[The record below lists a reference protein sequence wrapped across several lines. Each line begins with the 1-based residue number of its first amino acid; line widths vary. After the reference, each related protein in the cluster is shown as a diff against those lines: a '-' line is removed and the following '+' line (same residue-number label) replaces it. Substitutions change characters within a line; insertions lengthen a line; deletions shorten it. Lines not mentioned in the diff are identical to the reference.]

1 MVPDIEVLL
10 CYAREDERFAKE
22 LAIYLGALQRQE
34 FFKLWSDH
42 GISAGTEYG
51 REIDEHLN
59 DAQIILLLISV
70 YFINSDYCWE
80 IQMQQAI
87 ERHNRGEA
95 IVIPIIVRPVY
106 FQRAPFAKLMPLPT
120 NGKPIIDSSWH
131 NPDDAFYDVS
141 EGIRKAAEKLAAKLS
156 VERSRTPT
164 ASQQVPIEGNLRPI
178 SPQIMNNT
186 RQHLL
191 EEQQYKPGDRVRH
204 STFGEGVILKCD
216 FVKDEEFA
224 EVQFQGQHGKKRL
237 HLGFASLE
245 KL

>member
-1 MVPDIEVLL
+1 MASDIEVLL
-10 CYAREDERFAKE
+10 CYANEDERFSKE

-34 FFKLWSDH
+34 FFNLWSDH
-42 GISAGTEYG
+42 NISAGTEYLH
-51 REIDEHLN
+51 EIDEHLKT
-59 DAQIILLLISV
+59 AQIILLLISV
-70 YFINSDYCWE
+70 YFINSDYCWK

-156 VERSRTPT
+156 IKPSRTTT
-164 ASQQVPIEGNLRPI
+164 ASQRAPIRENNRLIPT
-178 SPQIMNNT
+178 QIMNNT
-186 RQHLL
+186 NQHSL
-191 EEQQYKPGDRVRH
+191 EKQQYKPGDRIRH
-204 STFGEGVILKCD
+204 SMFGQGVILKYEM
-216 FVKDEEFA
+216 VEGEEFV
-224 EVQFQGQHGKKRL
+224 EVQFQGKHGKKRL
-237 HLGFASLE
+237 HLDFAHLE